1 MKEII
6 TESRNELSKDID
18 CLSTIDILKIINNED
33 KKIALAVEKQLDSI
47 ARAVDGIFDRISSG
61 GRLIYIGA
69 GTSGRLGILDASEC
83 PPTFGTD
90 PGLVK
95 AIIAGGK
102 EAFTVAIEGAE
113 DDELGGVRDLKEI
126 SLTSKDALVGITAR
140 GNTPYVLGAISY
152 AKEIGALTVGINNN
166 PGSALEEISH
176 ISITPVV
183 GAEVIAGSTRMKAGT
198 SQKMI
203 LNMISTATMIKW
215 GKVYGNLMVDVK
227 ASNNKLEKRAE
238 IIVME
243 ATGVSQKEAVR
254 ALEETDYDCKLSI
267 FMLIS
272 QLGKLEAASIL
283 EENGGY
289 LRKALSAAS
298 VK

>member
-1 MKEII
+1 LNEII

-18 CLSTIDILKIINNED
+18 CLSTIDILKIINDED
-33 KKIALAVEKQLDSI
+33 KKIAFAVEKQLENISK
-47 ARAVDGIFDRISSG
+47 AVDGIFDRIKYG
-61 GRLIYIGA
+61 GRLVYIGA

-90 PGLVK
+90 PELVK

-113 DDELGGVRDLKEI
+113 DDYGGGERDLKEI
-126 SLTSKDALVGITAR
+126 GLTAKDAVVGITAR
-140 GNTPYVLGAISY
+140 GNTPYVLGAIAY
-152 AKEIGALTVGINNN
+152 AKKIGALTIGLNNN
-166 PGSALEEISH
+166 YGSPLEELSH

-198 SQKMI
+198 SQKMV

-243 ATGVSQKEAVR
+243 ATGASQEEADKVLR
-254 ALEETDYDCKLSI
+254 ETDYDCKLSI
-267 FMLIS
+267 FMIIS
-272 QLGKLEAASIL
+272 NLGKEEAKIIL

-289 LRKALSAAS
+289 LRKALLTI
-298 VK
+298 KDK